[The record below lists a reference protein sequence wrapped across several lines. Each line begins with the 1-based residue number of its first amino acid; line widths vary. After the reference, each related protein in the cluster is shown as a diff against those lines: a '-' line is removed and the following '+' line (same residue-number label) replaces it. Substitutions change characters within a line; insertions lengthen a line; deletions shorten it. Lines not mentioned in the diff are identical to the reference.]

1 MALAR
6 ACSKWSIFFRLTLL
20 LRGWEVGWLLTWW
33 AWEHIKTL
41 QPAFARRFRYKKK
54 GSTMLFSLITIIS
67 VKKSAL
73 CEKKR
78 NPFFGRKNSRLQLN
92 FHWGEALPC
101 CFVRCISP
109 NEWHFKEVCKIL
121 APYLFHLKKFYFLSR
136 SFQIQRKEIKKVRLF
151 QKGLKIFFHI
161 QNEIHFCKYLSV
173 RMYNF
178 KSKPYRPTCPKKP
191 LACLVPSTSSVTSSD
206 LSTKC

>member
-20 LRGWEVGWLLTWW
+20 LMGWEVGWLLTWW

-41 QPAFARRFRYKKK
+41 QPAFARRFRYKKRVLQCC
-54 GSTMLFSLITIIS
+54 SRWLRS
-67 VKKSAL
+67 VWLKNPF
-73 CEKKR
+73 CVKKR

-121 APYLFHLKKFYFLSR
+121 APYFFQLKKFYFLSR
-136 SFQIQRKEIKKVRLF
+136 SFQIERKEGKKDRPF
-151 QKGLKIFFHI
+151 HKGLMIYSAFKNF
-161 QNEIHFCKYLSV
+161 LSH
-173 RMYNF
+173 
-178 KSKPYRPTCPKKP
+178 SKWDSF
-191 LACLVPSTSSVTSSD
+191 L
-206 LSTKC
+206 

>member
-1 MALAR
+1 MGGRLAAHVVGLR
-6 ACSKWSIFFRLTLL
+6 TYKNLTTG
-20 LRGWEVGWLLTWW
+20 LRPTFS
-33 AWEHIKTL
+33 L
-41 QPAFARRFRYKKK
+41 QKK
-54 GSTMLFSLITIIS
+54 GSTMLFSLITIIL
-67 VKKSAL
+67 VKKSVL
-73 CEKKR
+73 CEKR

-136 SFQIQRKEIKKVRLF
+136 SFQIQRKEVKKVRLF

-173 RMYNF
+173 PIYNF
-178 KSKPYRPTCPKKP
+178 KSKPYKPTCPKKP

>member
-41 QPAFARRFRYKKK
+41 QPAFARRFRYKKRVLQCCSHWWLRSVWLK
-54 GSTMLFSLITIIS
+54 NPFC
-67 VKKSAL
+67 VKK
-73 CEKKR
+73 R
-78 NPFFGRKNSRLQLN
+78 IPFFGRKDSRLQLN

-121 APYLFHLKKFYFLSR
+121 ALYLFQLKKVLFFVKKFPNPAER
-136 SFQIQRKEIKKVRLF
+136 SKK
-151 QKGLKIFFHI
+151 
-161 QNEIHFCKYLSV
+161 
-173 RMYNF
+173 
-178 KSKPYRPTCPKKP
+178 RPTFPQ
-191 LACLVPSTSSVTSSD
+191 VT
-206 LSTKC
+206 